1 MRGRSHFERWCH
13 KTVIERSSPGRQA
26 RVSRHTVNLM
36 GGLEAIESALALVGL
51 LGDETEV
58 PFSLHGRSHD
68 GLGTDSIAAN
78 NGSA

>member
-1 MRGRSHFERWCH
+1 
-13 KTVIERSSPGRQA
+13 
-26 RVSRHTVNLM
+26 M

-68 GLGTDSIAAN
+68 GLGTDSITAN
-78 NGSA
+78 NSSA